1 MRRSIRN
8 IPISVLTILCI
19 VAAVSGSAFVISSG
33 TWQATG
39 TLSSARVGAS
49 AALLPDGR
57 ILVIGGNSASGPVAS
72 ADFLNTDGTVSPAP
86 PMVYARAS
94 HVSVALQDGRVL
106 VAGGVTAGGSATSTA
121 EIFDPVANSWT
132 SAGVG
137 MTEARSGATA
147 ALLQDGRVLIAGG
160 QNGTASSSTI
170 ETFDP
175 NTSTFK
181 AAGMMSSPRTEH
193 AMTVLQDGRVLI
205 VGGSNGTAPVAST
218 DIFDPVAGTIGAG
231 PVLSVARFGHSVTT
245 LLNGVVV
252 VIGGNNG
259 NANSQQADVTPTE
272 IFDPSAASP
281 AFTTLTAALA
291 TPREGHLAIL
301 LPNNNSILIVDGT
314 SGGAAVS
321 SPELF
326 SPQESAQ
333 GVWTYSFASADLPN
347 PNAYVPAVR
356 SGSAGSANQV
366 NTTSSTMVRN
376 GIVALAGGNDA
387 NGNALN
393 TTEAY
398 GYPVVQ
404 TDQSDYPPGTA
415 VTITGSGFRP
425 SEAVTIQLVESP
437 LIDTHGPYTVQ
448 ADANGNISDSSFV
461 TDSLDVNVRFY
472 LTAAGASSGIQAQNS
487 FTDGNATSFSG
498 TVKSS
503 ATSTPI
509 SGAMVTCTSGCT
521 NTPAATTMTTSDGA
535 YVFDGKSGDG
545 PKLTFNGQSATITVT
560 ASAPGF
566 NSNSISSSIS
576 QGGTFPGENIP
587 LTPSA
592 IATTTTVTSSAGP
605 STYGQSVTFTATIA
619 SGMTAPTGSV
629 QFKVD
634 GVNSGTAVGVSP
646 CSPSPDACATLTTS
660 TLSAGSH
667 TIEADF
673 VGTGEFTNSFN
684 TFTQMVNTAPL
695 TATVTAGAKQ
705 YDGTTTAALHCSF
718 ASGVF
723 SGDTVTCTA
732 TGAFASKDVAT
743 PQTVNITNITLGGA
757 QAGDYKLTAT
767 TGTTSANITPASLT
781 ATVTADAKQYDST
794 TTATLHCSF
803 ASGVFSGDTVTC
815 TATGAF
821 ASKDVATPQTVNI
834 TNITLGGGQAGD
846 YKLTATTGTTSAN
859 ITPALLTATVTA
871 DAKQYDSTTT
881 AALHCSFASGVFSGD
896 TVTCTATGA
905 FASKDVAT
913 PQTVNITNI
922 TLGGGQA
929 GDYSLT
935 TTTGTTSANITPA
948 PLTATVTADTKQY
961 DGTTTA
967 ALHCSFASGV
977 FSGDMV
983 NCTATGAF
991 ASKDVATPQTVNITN
1006 ITLGGGQAGD
1016 YSLTARTGTTSAN
1029 ITPAPLTATVTA
1041 DAKQYDGTTTA
1052 ALHCSFASG
1061 VFSGDMVN
1069 CTATGAFASKDV
1081 ATPQTVNITNIT
1093 LGGAQA
1099 GDYSLTATTGT
1110 TSANITP
1117 APLTATVTADA
1128 KQYDGTTTAALHCSF
1143 ASGVFSSDMVNCTAT
1158 GAFASK
1164 DVATPQTVNITNITL
1179 GGGQASDYKLT
1190 TTTGTTSASIT
1201 PAPLTITANGGS
1213 FIYGGTVPTITAGYS
1228 GFVNGES
1235 AANLTT
1241 QPNCST
1247 TATSSSA
1254 VIGSPYQST
1263 CAGAVDGNYSISY
1276 VNGTVTE
1283 NPAPLTITAD
1293 NKGMILDGSLPA
1305 FTATYNGLVLGQNA
1319 SALTGTLACTT
1330 TTNGTMVGTFTIT
1343 CLGETSTNYAIT
1355 YKMGTLTVQYASG
1368 GVCDGDAGHLI
1379 LQPINA
1385 DGTSV
1390 FKGNSTS
1397 PAKFRVCDANG
1408 ISIGTAGVVKS
1419 FNLVQ
1424 IVSGTLTTTVDD
1436 SVDST
1441 TPDTAFRWDPTGQQW
1456 IFNINNKSLS
1466 SNQTYFFRIDLNDGT
1481 SILFDYGLR

>member
-723 SGDTVTCTA
+723 SGDA
-732 TGAFASKDVAT
+732 
-743 PQTVNITNITLGGA
+743 
-757 QAGDYKLTAT
+757 
-767 TGTTSANITPASLT
+767 
-781 ATVTADAKQYDST
+781 
-794 TTATLHCSF
+794 
-803 ASGVFSGDTVTC
+803 VTC

-859 ITPALLTATVTA
+859 ITPA
-871 DAKQYDSTTT
+871 S
-881 AALHCSFASGVFSGD
+881 
-896 TVTCTATGA
+896 
-905 FASKDVAT
+905 
-913 PQTVNITNI
+913 
-922 TLGGGQA
+922 
-929 GDYSLT
+929 
-935 TTTGTTSANITPA
+935 
-948 PLTATVTADTKQY
+948 
-961 DGTTTA
+961 
-967 ALHCSFASGV
+967 
-977 FSGDMV
+977 
-983 NCTATGAF
+983 
-991 ASKDVATPQTVNITN
+991 
-1006 ITLGGGQAGD
+1006 
-1016 YSLTARTGTTSAN
+1016 
-1029 ITPAPLTATVTA
+1029 LTATVTA

-1099 GDYSLTATTGT
+1099 GDYKLTATTGT

-1128 KQYDGTTTAALHCSF
+1128 KQYDSTTTAALHCSF
-1143 ASGVFSSDMVNCTAT
+1143 ASGVFSGDMVNCTAT

-1164 DVATPQTVNITNITL
+1164 DVATPQTVNIMNITL
-1179 GGGQASDYKLT
+1179 GGAQAGDYKLT

-1319 SALTGTLACTT
+1319 SALTGTSACTT

>member
-272 IFDPSAASP
+272 TFDPSAASP

-509 SGAMVTCTSGCT
+509 SGATVTCTSGCT
-521 NTPAATTMTTSDGA
+521 NTPAATTMTASDGA

-684 TFTQMVNTAPL
+684 TFTQMENTAPL
-695 TATVTAGAKQ
+695 TATVTACQAVRRDD
-705 YDGTTTAALHCSF
+705 DGGAALFVCVRRLLRGHGDVHGNGRVRQQGRGDAANSEHHKHH
-718 ASGVF
+718 SGRSAGRRLQAHGDDRNNECQHHPGLVDGDGDSRCEAVRQHHDRDTALLICVWSVLRGHGDVHGNGRVRQQGRGDAANGEHHEHHAGRR
-723 SGDTVTCTA
+723 SGWRLQAHGDDRNNECEHHSSLADGDSDSRCEAVRQHH
-732 TGAFASKDVAT
+732 D
-743 PQTVNITNITLGGA
+743 GGA
-757 QAGDYKLTAT
+757 
-767 TGTTSANITPASLT
+767 
-781 ATVTADAKQYDST
+781 
-794 TTATLHCSF
+794 
-803 ASGVFSGDTVTC
+803 
-815 TATGAF
+815 
-821 ASKDVATPQTVNI
+821 
-834 TNITLGGGQAGD
+834 
-846 YKLTATTGTTSAN
+846 
-859 ITPALLTATVTA
+859 ALLVCVRGLLRGHGDVHGNGCIRQQGRG
-871 DAKQYDSTTT
+871 DAANGEHHKHHAGRRSGRRLQPHDDDGDHKRQHHPGPVDSNGDGGYQAIRRNDDGG
-881 AALHCSFASGVFSGD
+881 AALFVCVGCFLGRHGELHGNGCIRQQGRGD
-896 TVTCTATGA
+896 A
-905 FASKDVAT
+905 
-913 PQTVNITNI
+913 
-922 TLGGGQA
+922 
-929 GDYSLT
+929 
-935 TTTGTTSANITPA
+935 
-948 PLTATVTADTKQY
+948 
-961 DGTTTA
+961 
-967 ALHCSFASGV
+967 
-977 FSGDMV
+977 
-983 NCTATGAF
+983 
-991 ASKDVATPQTVNITN
+991 
-1006 ITLGGGQAGD
+1006 
-1016 YSLTARTGTTSAN
+1016 
-1029 ITPAPLTATVTA
+1029 
-1041 DAKQYDGTTTA
+1041 
-1052 ALHCSFASG
+1052 
-1061 VFSGDMVN
+1061 
-1069 CTATGAFASKDV
+1069 
-1081 ATPQTVNITNIT
+1081 
-1093 LGGAQA
+1093 
-1099 GDYSLTATTGT
+1099 
-1110 TSANITP
+1110 
-1117 APLTATVTADA
+1117 
-1128 KQYDGTTTAALHCSF
+1128 
-1143 ASGVFSSDMVNCTAT
+1143 
-1158 GAFASK
+1158 
-1164 DVATPQTVNITNITL
+1164 
-1179 GGGQASDYKLT
+1179 
-1190 TTTGTTSASIT
+1190 
-1201 PAPLTITANGGS
+1201 ANGEHHEHH
-1213 FIYGGTVPTITAGYS
+1213 AGRRS
-1228 GFVNGES
+1228 GRR
-1235 AANLTT
+1235 L
-1241 QPNCST
+1241 QPH
-1247 TATSSSA
+1247 
-1254 VIGSPYQST
+1254 GD
-1263 CAGAVDGNYSISY
+1263 DGDHKRQHHP
-1276 VNGTVTE
+1276 GR
-1283 NPAPLTITAD
+1283 A
-1293 NKGMILDGSLPA
+1293 
-1305 FTATYNGLVLGQNA
+1305 
-1319 SALTGTLACTT
+1319 
-1330 TTNGTMVGTFTIT
+1330 
-1343 CLGETSTNYAIT
+1343 
-1355 YKMGTLTVQYASG
+1355 ASG
-1368 GVCDGDAGHLI
+1368 GDSRCEAVRQHHDRDTALLVCVWSVLRGRGELHGNGRVRQQGRGDAADGEHHEHHAGWGAGRRLQPDRDDGDHKRQHHPRPVDSNGDGRCQAVRRNHDGGAALLVCVGCFLGRHGELHGNGRVRQQGRGDAADGEHHEHHAGWGAGRR
-1379 LQPINA
+1379 LQPDRDDGDHKRQHHPRPVDSNGDGRCQAVRRNHDGGAALLVCVGCFLGRHGELHGNGRVRQQGRGDAA
-1385 DGTSV
+1385 DGEHHEHH
-1390 FKGNSTS
+1390 
-1397 PAKFRVCDANG
+1397 
-1408 ISIGTAGVVKS
+1408 AGWGAGRR
-1419 FNLVQ
+1419 LQ
-1424 IVSGTLTTTVDD
+1424 PDRDD
-1436 SVDST
+1436 GDHKRQHHPRPVDSNG
-1441 TPDTAFRWDPTGQQW
+1441 DR
-1456 IFNINNKSLS
+1456 
-1466 SNQTYFFRIDLNDGT
+1466 R
-1481 SILFDYGLR
+1481 R